1 MILERREMDM
11 RKLQL
16 TGCVKL
22 TVTDPKEINAICELI
37 QMNNART
44 IVFVPYVM
52 TELDSEEEDDSPILP
67 AFEDSPK
74 LLGICLDCEMLYA
87 NNLAYNILG
96 YRDINDYP
104 DLQGII
110 INEDNYDFLAH
121 WIEADAKEMADMEG
135 YEKDL
140 EYKVKICEEAD
151 KLEDYDSTEYINLMD
166 AMEAY
171 CRKLGSL
178 SREDEVKEQ
187 LYKIYEICLLNDIRP
202 IFSHNPELMGLK
214 DFRFAF
220 RQATRLG
227 ELDKASVEG
236 AHKQRVTMGNPPE
249 DTPFGSSV
257 EEELLDDGWVIEEI
271 KKNVEKKMGNSNG
284 CNNRSDSKSAKQLKQ
299 TIFEKFLHTHT
310 PAGIAKELEQYVIG
324 QPELCAATGS
334 FLYYHIMRQVMPELS
349 IRPMLV
355 AGPSGCGKTEVWRVA
370 HKLYGKLVQICIVDS
385 SHITQ
390 DGWSGSCKLTDIIG
404 SVENGSIL
412 VFDEFDKLC
421 TPSFSAHGVNVAAE
435 IQAEFLK
442 LFEGELNAEGFDS
455 STAGYVMCGAF
466 ESLRKEKQKT
476 KSTTI
481 GFSAGSGTTGEKVDN
496 KNVSRFSEEDY
507 ISFGMLTEL
516 VGRISSKVEINELG
530 IDEMVQIAKNQHSRV
545 SVLLKNLSNGGM
557 RMTLLD
563 EQIKAAAERSQELS
577 TGARG
582 MLAMLE
588 DEILNGI
595 FETGIGNDN
604 PCKTDKDVIL
614 VKKSTRDTAQAVAM

>member
-1 MILERREMDM
+1 M

-22 TVTDPKEINAICELI
+22 TVTDPEEINAICELI

-44 IVFVPYVM
+44 IVFVPYEM
-52 TELDSEEEDDSPILP
+52 TELDAEGDDDSPILP
-67 AFEDSPK
+67 AFEESSK
-74 LLGICLDCEMLYA
+74 LMGICMDCEMLYA

-96 YRDINDYP
+96 YRDIDDYP

-110 INEDNYDFLAH
+110 INEDNYEFLAH
-121 WIEADAKEMADMEG
+121 WIEADAKEMADMES

-140 EYKVKICEEAD
+140 DYKVKICEEAD

-166 AMEAY
+166 SMEEY

-178 SREDEVKEQ
+178 SREEELKEH
-187 LYKIYEICLLNDIRP
+187 LYKIYEICLLHDIRP
-202 IFSHNPELMGLK
+202 IFSHNPELIGLK

-227 ELDKASVEG
+227 ELDKSSVEG
-236 AHKQRVTMGNPPE
+236 AHKQRVTMGNPSE
-249 DTPFGSSV
+249 DAPFGSSV

-271 KKNVEKKMGNSNG
+271 KKNVEKKMGNNG
-284 CNNRSDSKSAKQLKQ
+284 NCNNRSDPKNIKQLKQ
-299 TIFEKFLHTHT
+299 TVFEKFLHTHT
-310 PAGIAKELEQYVIG
+310 PASIAKELEQYVIG

-404 SVENGSIL
+404 SVKNGSIL

-421 TPSFSAHGVNVAAE
+421 APSFSAHGVNVSAE

-442 LFEGELNAEGFDS
+442 LFEGELNADGFNS
-455 STAGYVMCGAF
+455 ATAGYVICGAF
-466 ESLRKEKQKT
+466 ESLRKEKQKS
-476 KSTTI
+476 KVNTI
-481 GFSAGSGTTGEKVDN
+481 GFSAGSGTADGNESGNTL
-496 KNVSRFSEEDY
+496 SLSEEDY
-507 ISFGMLTEL
+507 IGFGMLTEL

-530 IDEMVQIAKNQHSRV
+530 VNEMVQIARNEHSRV
-545 SVLLKNLSNGGM
+545 SVLLQNLLNGDVKM
-557 RMTLLD
+557 ILSD

-588 DEILNGI
+588 DEILGGI
-595 FETGIGNDN
+595 FATGIGNN
-604 PCKTDKDVIL
+604 NMSQTDKDVIL
-614 VKKSTRDTAQAVAM
+614 VKKDARDAAQAVAM

>member
-1 MILERREMDM
+1 M

-22 TVTDPKEINAICELI
+22 TVTDPEEIKAICELI
-37 QMNNART
+37 QMNSART
-44 IVFVPYVM
+44 IVFIPYEM

-74 LLGICLDCEMLYA
+74 LLGICMDCEMLYA

-96 YRDINDYP
+96 YRDIEDYP
-104 DLQGII
+104 ELQGII
-110 INEDNYDFLAH
+110 INEDNYDFLSH
-121 WIEADAKEMADMEG
+121 WIEADAKEMADMES
-135 YEKDL
+135 YEKEL

-151 KLEDYDSTEYINLMD
+151 KLEDYDSAEYTNLMD
-166 AMEAY
+166 SMEAY

-178 SREDEVKEQ
+178 SREEEVKEQ

-227 ELDKASVEG
+227 ELDKTSVEG
-236 AHKQRVTMGNPPE
+236 AHKQRVTMGNPSE
-249 DTPFGSSV
+249 DAPFGSSV

-271 KKNVEKKMGNSNG
+271 KKNVEKKMGNNG
-284 CNNRSDSKSAKQLKQ
+284 DCNNCSNPKPAKQLKQ
-299 TIFEKFLHTHT
+299 TIFERFLHTHT
-310 PAGIAKELEQYVIG
+310 PASIAKELEQYVIG

-334 FLYYHIMRQVMPELS
+334 FLYYHIMRQVMSELS

-404 SVENGSIL
+404 SVKNGSIL

-421 TPSFSAHGVNVAAE
+421 TPSYSAHGVNVAAE

-442 LFEGELNAEGFDS
+442 LFEGELNADGFNS
-455 STAGYVMCGAF
+455 ATAGYVVCGAF
-466 ESLRKEKQKT
+466 ESLRKERQKS
-476 KSTTI
+476 KVSAI
-481 GFSAGSGTTGEKVDN
+481 GFFAGSDTTDGNESGN
-496 KNVSRFSEEDY
+496 TLLLSEEDY
-507 ISFGMLTEL
+507 INFGMLTEL
-516 VGRISSKVEINELG
+516 VGRISSTVEINELG

-545 SVLLKNLSNGGM
+545 SVLLKNLSNGGKN
-557 RMTLLD
+557 MTLSD
-563 EQIKAAAERSQELS
+563 EQIKAAAERSQKLS

-588 DEILNGI
+588 DEILSGI

-604 PCKTDKDVIL
+604 TRKTDKDVIL
-614 VKKSTRDTAQAVAM
+614 VKKSTRDAAQAVAM

>member
-1 MILERREMDM
+1 M

-22 TVTDPKEINAICELI
+22 TVTDPEEIRDICELI
-37 QMNNART
+37 QTNMART
-44 IVFVPYVM
+44 IVFVPYEM
-52 TELDSEEEDDSPILP
+52 TELDSEEDDDSPILP

-74 LLGICLDCEMLYA
+74 LLGICMDCEMLYA

-178 SREDEVKEQ
+178 SREEEVKEQ
-187 LYKIYEICLLNDIRP
+187 LFKIYEVCLLNDIRP

-236 AHKQRVTMGNPPE
+236 AHKQRVTMGNVPE
-249 DTPFGSSV
+249 DAPFGASV
-257 EEELLDDGWVIEEI
+257 EEELLDDVWVIEEI
-271 KKNVEKKMGNSNG
+271 KKNVEKKMENSNG
-284 CNNRSDSKSAKQLKQ
+284 CNNRSDSKPAKQLKQ
-299 TIFEKFLHTHT
+299 TIFEKFLHSHT
-310 PAGIAKELEQYVIG
+310 PASIAKELEQYVIG

-442 LFEGELNAEGFDS
+442 LFEGELNAEGFNS
-455 STAGYVMCGAF
+455 RTAGYVMCGAF
-466 ESLRKEKQKT
+466 ESLRIEKQKS
-476 KSTTI
+476 KVNMI
-481 GFSAGSGTTGEKVDN
+481 GFSAGSGTAEGNESGNTL
-496 KNVSRFSEEDY
+496 SLSEEDY
-507 ISFGMLTEL
+507 IGFGMLTEL

-545 SVLLKNLSNGGM
+545 SVLLQNLLNGGM
-557 RMTLLD
+557 NMSLQD

-614 VKKSTRDTAQAVAM
+614 VKKSKQDSTQAIAM

>member
-1 MILERREMDM
+1 M

-22 TVTDPKEINAICELI
+22 TVTDPEEIRNICELI
-37 QMNNART
+37 QTNMERT
-44 IVFVPYVM
+44 IVFVPYEM

-74 LLGICLDCEMLYA
+74 LLGICMDCEMLYA

-96 YRDINDYP
+96 YRDIDDYP
-104 DLQGII
+104 DLRGII
-110 INEDNYDFLAH
+110 INEDNYEFLSH
-121 WIEADAKEMADMEG
+121 WIEADAKEMADMES

-140 EYKVKICEEAD
+140 DYKVKICEEAD
-151 KLEDYDSTEYINLMD
+151 KFEDYDSTEYINLMD
-166 AMEAY
+166 TMEAY
-171 CRKLGSL
+171 CRKLTSL
-178 SREDEVKEQ
+178 SREEEVKEQ
-187 LYKIYEICLLNDIRP
+187 LYKLYEICLLQDIRP
-202 IFSHNPELMGLK
+202 IFSHNPELIGLK

-249 DTPFGSSV
+249 DAPFGSSV
-257 EEELLDDGWVIEEI
+257 EEEMLEDGWVIEEI
-271 KKNVEKKMGNSNG
+271 KKNVEKKME
-284 CNNRSDSKSAKQLKQ
+284 NRSGYTDRSDPKKAKQLKQ
-299 TIFEKFLHTHT
+299 TVFEKFLHSHT
-310 PAGIAKELEQYVIG
+310 PASIAKELEQYVIG

-390 DGWSGSCKLTDIIG
+390 DGWSGSCKLTDIIS
-404 SVENGSIL
+404 SVKNGSIL

-421 TPSFSAHGVNVAAE
+421 APSFSAHGVNVAAE

-442 LFEGELNAEGFDS
+442 LFEGELNADGFNS
-455 STAGYVMCGAF
+455 ATAGYVVCGAF
-466 ESLRKEKQKT
+466 ESLRKEKR
-476 KSTTI
+476 KSKISAI
-481 GFSAGSGTTGEKVDN
+481 GFAARSETSGERVGN
-496 KNVSRFSEEDY
+496 KNSFLLSEEDY
-507 ISFGMLTEL
+507 IRFGMLTEL
-516 VGRISSKVEINELG
+516 VGRISSKVEINEL
-530 IDEMVQIAKNQHSRV
+530 DVNEMVQIARNKHSRV

-557 RMTLLD
+557 KMTLLD
-563 EQIKAAAERSQELS
+563 DQIKAAAERSQKLA

-588 DEILNGI
+588 DEILSGI
-595 FETGIGNDN
+595 FETGIGNKNMSQSDE
-604 PCKTDKDVIL
+604 DMIL
-614 VKKSTRDTAQAVAM
+614 VKKSTRDAAQAVAM